1 MIYLLHGED
10 TFSLRER
17 LAEMKEAVG
26 TLDLRDVNTVTLAG
40 TTSFGELVANANTV
54 PFLSDKRI
62 VIVEGL
68 LGKFDKKGGSAD
80 DAPDTGAWEGL
91 GQALETLPP
100 TTDLIFVEATVSPQ
114 NALAKAIRPYIK
126 EQKFDVPGPRE
137 LRQWIATRAQAEGI
151 QIEQRAVDTM
161 ANSIGGNL
169 PIIVTELQKLGLFV
183 NGGAITHE
191 DVESMVPYTKEANI
205 FATVDAMLEGR
216 SDVAIRLVNQ
226 ILQAGSS
233 PGYVLTMMAR
243 QTRLLIL
250 AKEIKSQRVPQ
261 EEHGKRLGLRGFP
274 LRKTL
279 EQTERFSMDRLAEIH
294 GALLEA
300 DYAMKTS
307 SADEELVLDTLIADV
322 ASRPAGGRPPRHAGR
337 T

>member
-100 TTDLIFVEATVSPQ
+100 TTDLIFVEAS
-114 NALAKAIRPYIK
+114 
-126 EQKFDVPGPRE
+126 
-137 LRQWIATRAQAEGI
+137 LRRDSDTCLQLF
-151 QIEQRAVDTM
+151 AVDYD
-161 ANSIGGNL
+161 
-169 PIIVTELQKLGLFV
+169 LFHV
-183 NGGAITHE
+183 SQWLSSLCA
-191 DVESMVPYTKEANI
+191 ES
-205 FATVDAMLEGR
+205 G
-216 SDVAIRLVNQ
+216 IR
-226 ILQAGSS
+226 
-233 PGYVLTMMAR
+233 
-243 QTRLLIL
+243 
-250 AKEIKSQRVPQ
+250 
-261 EEHGKRLGLRGFP
+261 
-274 LRKTL
+274 
-279 EQTERFSMDRLAEIH
+279 
-294 GALLEA
+294 
-300 DYAMKTS
+300 
-307 SADEELVLDTLIADV
+307 
-322 ASRPAGGRPPRHAGR
+322 
-337 T
+337 